1 MTSFIELPEDIHLY
15 ICKSLYPRH
24 INHLVRTCKV
34 LHHRLNSELWKA
46 ISASNAAKKAIFLES
61 ALLGRLAVVQ
71 KLANDSNFEPESS
84 ILTGHEALRLAAKSG
99 HSSIVAYLLTK
110 GLEYHKEANY
120 RNLRKTI
127 LPGLDEP
134 SALQLAAEVGDADT
148 VRHLLGHGATLEDKV
163 GALKQA
169 VHSGN
174 EVIVSDLLM
183 REDPAF
189 SELFSLASGIPLLQ
203 FAINA
208 KSETLV
214 SILLDRGFDVN
225 MHDSMRHM
233 TPLRQAVEAD
243 WPWAVKTLLARG
255 ADVNVA
261 DIQMNTAL
269 HIAVE
274 YCRTRD
280 CLEMIRL
287 LLQAGGNLK
296 RRNNAGRTPVD
307 LAMMKQNL
315 DPVHFLMKCGFA
327 DFNDSECLG
336 HLICAAA
343 AKGDK
348 TLVAEAIRHGAD
360 VNKSGPLGTHMWP
373 PLRNAAYGGH
383 LDVMDLLLS
392 NGAILEPPVGGSL
405 PTPLHLALGQGNL
418 AAARPYW
425 TCLHFAALG
434 GSEVFRLVLDAGYIP
449 VLDDPKTVSLWESA
463 IGGRDA
469 SNPEFLQLVLE
480 TIRGEND
487 EYRDAINPM
496 ARMFEL
502 GRKVN
507 EAMIIAMLSDSNFD
521 LSAVNDTGKTLLHNA
536 VICDDEVVSQ
546 LLLELG
552 VDVNTTDNYHRTAL
566 YYAAGNQDPKLVR
579 MLLEAGAT
587 PHADKF
593 ENSPL
598 SGCLLGEGS
607 FISQCW
613 TPTDELLAAMHDV
626 IKQLSEH
633 EVSPNQFLEQRPILQ
648 ELLFSQTLASSALAV
663 QMLLDLGT
671 DPNTFDDS
679 GMTPLHYAATYGDIR
694 IVSRLLV
701 GGADL
706 EAKNKSGSTAV
717 QIAEQYGRNLVVDL
731 LFRRTAELEI
741 SLREVDA
748 MYDRICSRVEGP
760 P

>member
-1 MTSFIELPEDIHLY
+1 
-15 ICKSLYPRH
+15 
-24 INHLVRTCKV
+24 
-34 LHHRLNSELWKA
+34 
-46 ISASNAAKKAIFLES
+46 
-61 ALLGRLAVVQ
+61 
-71 KLANDSNFEPESS
+71 
-84 ILTGHEALRLAAKSG
+84 
-99 HSSIVAYLLTK
+99 
-110 GLEYHKEANY
+110 
-120 RNLRKTI
+120 
-127 LPGLDEP
+127 
-134 SALQLAAEVGDADT
+134 
-148 VRHLLGHGATLEDKV
+148 
-163 GALKQA
+163 
-169 VHSGN
+169 
-174 EVIVSDLLM
+174 
-183 REDPAF
+183 
-189 SELFSLASGIPLLQ
+189 
-203 FAINA
+203 
-208 KSETLV
+208 
-214 SILLDRGFDVN
+214 
-225 MHDSMRHM
+225 M

-269 HIAVE
+269 HIAVK

-287 LLQAGGNLK
+287 LLQAGGDLK

-360 VNKSGPLGTHMWP
+360 VNKSGPFGTHMWP
-373 PLRNAAYGGH
+373 PLRHAAYGGH

-418 AAARPYW
+418 AAARWLLDRGADIYSISNRLHPWQSTDTTFRPYW

-552 VDVNTTDNYHRTAL
+552 VDVNRTDNYRRTAL
-566 YYAAGNQDPKLVR
+566 YYAAENQDPKLVR

-633 EVSPNQFLEQRPILQ
+633 EVRPNQFLEQRPILQ

-679 GMTPLHYAATYGDIR
+679 GMTPLHYATTYGDIR

-717 QIAEQYGRNLVVDL
+717 QIAEQYGQNLVVDL

-741 SLREVDA
+741 SLSEVDA